1 MRSPIQNET
10 FKKLIQKA
18 RRMARPAKTQKK
30 LDHSSFETD
39 FTKLTYRARRLAR
52 RATPAKSCN
61 CPVGSATSTMS
72 ENGNTPL
79 AILSSNASLLC
90 GASIQQLSVSAV
102 AHAIQPGILQPRL
115 AQQQAQDNQ
124 PSIFDSRHH
133 PSTMMRQP
141 SAPVDKLPVPGTTS
155 VQVGLVQRLRPIT
168 DCQPA
173 KMFAPTSSALLR
185 QAIPAAMPAN
195 QIVLHAMTR
204 PVLFEGIEPSSGV
217 SQSQI
222 IQTAIHMLRRCGMAP
237 MQQQSLAPAQPLF
250 VPSLPLL
257 IPGLLSQQTQN
268 FALGFHL
275 SPIVGAAFS
284 AFPVPPVATPRL

>member
-115 AQQQAQDNQ
+115 AQQPAQDNQ

-141 SAPVDKLPVPGTTS
+141 SAPVD
-155 VQVGLVQRLRPIT
+155 
-168 DCQPA
+168 CQPA
-173 KMFAPTSSALLR
+173 KILAPFSSVLLR
-185 QAIPAAMPAN
+185 QGISAAN
-195 QIVLHAMTR
+195 QIVLPAMPR